1 MVTVLDVYKRLEAF
15 APLEMKMDFDNPGFL
30 VGRGDMPVDRI
41 LVSLDI
47 TDDVI
52 AEAEHTGAQLIV
64 SHHPLFFSLKSVTD
78 GDGIGRKIISL
89 VSNGI
94 AAICMHTN
102 LDAAKGGVNDALA
115 DALGLRD
122 TEILNVE
129 GVNGAGEEYSYGR
142 AGFLPEPTDMAV
154 FLERVKAALSSN
166 GLRYHDAG
174 RPVYK
179 VASVGGSGGS
189 MLGFAAAKGCDTFV
203 TSDIKYDVFLTAKE
217 LGMNLID
224 ADHFCT
230 ENTVVPVIADV
241 IREAFPDTDVLIS
254 ERHCQTAHFM

>member
-1 MVTVLDVYKRLEAF
+1 MVTVRDIYERLEAF

-30 VGRGDMPVDRI
+30 VGRGGEPVERV

-47 TDDVI
+47 TDEVI
-52 AEAEHTGAQLIV
+52 SEAAETGAQLIV

-89 VSNGI
+89 VSSGI

-115 DALGLRD
+115 AALGLRD

-129 GVNGAGEEYSYGR
+129 GVNSAGEEYSYGR
-142 AGFLPEPTDMAV
+142 VGHLPEPTDMAG
-154 FLERVKAALSSN
+154 FLGKVKAVLSSN

-174 RPVYK
+174 RPVYR
-179 VASVGGSGGS
+179 VASVGGSGGG
-189 MLGFAAAKGCDTFV
+189 MLDLAAAKGCDTFV
-203 TSDIKYDVFLTAKE
+203 TADIKYDVFLTAKE
-217 LGMNLID
+217 LGINLID

-230 ENTVVPVIADV
+230 ENTVVPVIADI
-241 IREAFPDTDVLIS
+241 IRGSFPAVDVRVS
-254 ERHCQTAHFM
+254 ARHRQTARFM

>member
-1 MVTVLDVYKRLEAF
+1 MATVREIYDRLAEK

-30 VGRGDMPVDRI
+30 VGRGGAEVRRV

-52 AEAEHTGAQLIV
+52 EEAKEKGAQLIV
-64 SHHPLFFSLKSVTD
+64 SHHPIFFSLKSVTD
-78 GDGIGRKIISL
+78 GDRLGRKAVALIESGIS
-89 VSNGI
+89 
-94 AAICMHTN
+94 AICMHTN

-129 GVNGAGEEYSYGR
+129 GISSAGEEYSYGR
-142 AGFLPEPTDMAV
+142 VGLLTEPTPMTA
-154 FLERVKAALSSN
+154 FLEKVKAALGAN

-174 RPVYK
+174 RPVYR
-179 VASVGGSGGS
+179 VASVGGSGGG
-189 MLGFAAAKGCDTFV
+189 MLDFAAAKGCDTFV
-203 TSDIKYDVFLTAKE
+203 TADVKYDVFLAAKE
-217 LGMNLID
+217 MGINLID

-230 ENTVVPVIADV
+230 ENTVVPALAVMIAG
-241 IREAFPDTDVLIS
+241 RFPEVEVLIS
-254 ERHCQTAHFM
+254 ECHRQTAQFM